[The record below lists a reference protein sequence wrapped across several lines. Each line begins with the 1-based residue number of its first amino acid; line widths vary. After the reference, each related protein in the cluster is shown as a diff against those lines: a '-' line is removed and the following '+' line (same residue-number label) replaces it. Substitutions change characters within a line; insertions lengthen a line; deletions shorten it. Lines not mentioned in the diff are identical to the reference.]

1 MRFQQIF
8 RITAEGGALLVDGIP
23 LTILAEALEVF
34 GGSPGP
40 GLVGLPDGEEIHRQF
55 GITGGCPGSGH
66 LPAYWATISSKY
78 SSSGASCLSL
88 CAFISHSRR
97 RSMLR
102 LTTCESVL
110 VGVHL

>member
-40 GLVGLPDGEEIHRQF
+40 GLVGLPDGEEIYRQF
-55 GITGGCPGSGH
+55 GITGAPIY
-66 LPAYWATISSKY
+66 P
-78 SSSGASCLSL
+78 
-88 CAFISHSRR
+88 RR
-97 RSMLR
+97 RSMPL
-102 LTTCESVL
+102 LTTCRIGA
-110 VGVHL
+110 VGLHL